1 MLKSFL
7 SKKINKE
14 KIENNK
20 AEKHNQDKKRI
31 LSDFLGIQ
39 LKRWDMNKIAILN
52 LIKIKQVKKEFLQN
66 K

>member
-39 LKRWDMNKIAILN
+39 LKR
-52 LIKIKQVKKEFLQN
+52 
-66 K
+66 

>member
-20 AEKHNQDKKRI
+20 AEKHNQDKKEYYPI
-31 LSDFLGIQ
+31 FLES
-39 LKRWDMNKIAILN
+39 N
-52 LIKIKQVKKEFLQN
+52 
-66 K
+66 

>member
-20 AEKHNQDKKRI
+20 AEKHNQDKRI

-39 LKRWDMNKIAILN
+39 LKR
-52 LIKIKQVKKEFLQN
+52 
-66 K
+66 